1 MGLVEMSKVMIIG
14 AGKTGRG
21 FLARLLNGNKIV
33 FVDKNEGTVSALN
46 TEKNVDIR
54 FFGDKKSS
62 VAVKFDKAVTWATI
76 CQDDFDGIETIFVS
90 VGGTNLADVGAEL
103 RKYIHPNQKI
113 IVCENASKPAKK
125 LYDAIGIDGV
135 KIAESTVFCTTIER
149 EKGGLAINSE
159 WYPYLQYDADAF
171 GEDLPKLDNI
181 KAIRNFGGFLDRKL
195 YTYNSASCVIA
206 YLGALKGYTVYSDAA
221 NDPEILAL
229 LDKNYE
235 IINGCICKE
244 YGYEENDQKEFALLS
259 RDKFT
264 DITLV
269 DTVARNAREPQ
280 RKITK
285 AERIIAP
292 MLLEEKYGKDTSV
305 LEKTLAAALL
315 YTSEEE
321 IEWNSIVA
329 EKGFEGVLTEF
340 CGLDKDTAIY
350 QRVLRMAQTGDIL

>member
-1 MGLVEMSKVMIIG
+1 MIIG

-21 FLARLLNGNKIV
+21 FLARLLNGNEIV
-33 FVDKNEGTVSALN
+33 FVDKNEATVSALN
-46 TEKNVDIR
+46 TEKKVDIR
-54 FFGDKKSS
+54 FFGDKKPSI
-62 VAVKFDKAVTWATI
+62 VVKFDKAVTWATI
-76 CQDDFDGIETIFVS
+76 CQDDFDGIDIIFVS

-113 IVCENASKPAKK
+113 IVCENASTPAKK

-171 GEDLPKLDNI
+171 GEDLLKLDNI

-235 IINGCICKE
+235 IINECICKE

-285 AERIIAP
+285 TERIVAP

-321 IEWNSIVA
+321 IEWNRIVA
-329 EKGFEGVLTEF
+329 EKGFEGVLTEL
-340 CGLDKDTAIY
+340 CGLDKDTSIY
-350 QRVLRMAQTGDIL
+350 QRVLRMAQMGKVL